1 MATNTGPKLVTG
13 SMSLYI
19 DAANKKSLNTIG
31 DGWSDLTGNTPNFVF
46 GNATFNPVNQG
57 IVNFTGATGS
67 IPNGG
72 SRADGSF
79 TQSTEMTWDVWFKRE
94 QSQSSEGHQFNIVFE
109 HPSTPYLSF
118 GTSADASR
126 FLFSWHTRMG
136 TDTSFQRTLATSP
149 IYTDKTWY
157 NVTCTLKRDLA
168 ATTTTANIYVN
179 GILVASST
187 TAVGTNDQIWPNL
200 SIFRLATNG
209 TNGTYPFK
217 GSISNFRIYR
227 RILTDAEILQNYNS
241 QKTRFLNDIVSEGL
255 KFYVDAIDKRSFTR
269 ISNGWTDMT
278 GNYGTLTFVGV
289 GDSTE
294 ASGTLGFYQ
303 LYDDGNINSYAETNN
318 VFTQSSEMT
327 WDIWFN
333 RTSSINGFNMLFSNS
348 VPYLAFRSTGNFY
361 FYWYT
366 ELDGEVTTNTLSSQ
380 SIYTNNIWYNVVCT
394 LIQDTVAMTST
405 ANMYVNGVL
414 VASSTTAPGTLDNV
428 YQAGRLRIGN
438 YAAVGYPFN
447 GRISSLK
454 IYNRILTESE
464 ILQNYNAQKSRFGH

>member
-1 MATNTGPKLVTG
+1 
-13 SMSLYI
+13 MSFYV

-31 DGWSDLTGNTPNFVF
+31 DGWSDLTGNTPNLAF
-46 GNATFNPVNQG
+46 GAATFNPVNRG
-57 IVNFTGATGS
+57 IVTFPGTTGS
-67 IPNGG
+67 LPTGSGG
-72 SRADGSF
+72 TVNF
-79 TQSTEMTWDVWFKRE
+79 TQSTEMTWDVWFNRT
-94 QSQSSEGHQFNIVFE
+94 QSLSSGGTQYNMIFE
-109 HPSTPYLSF
+109 HGSLPYLSF
-118 GTSADASR
+118 GTSNDASR
-126 FLFSWHTRMG
+126 FLFSWYTRFG
-136 TDTSFQRTLATSP
+136 ASASVQRTLSTSP
-149 IYTDKTWY
+149 IYTDNTWY
-157 NVTCTLKRDLA
+157 NVTCTLQLDLV
-168 ATTTTANIYVN
+168 ATTTTAKIYVN
-179 GILVASST
+179 GVLINSLT
-187 TAVGTNDQIWPNL
+187 TAAGTNDQIWPNS
-200 SIFRLATNG
+200 SILRLATIG

-227 RILTDAEILQNYNS
+227 RLLTDAEILQNYNS
-241 QKTRFLNDIVSEGL
+241 QSKRFVNDIVSEGL

-303 LYDDGNINSYAETNN
+303 LYDDGNINSYAETND

-366 ELDGEVTTNTLSSQ
+366 KLNGVATANNLSSQ

-414 VASSTTAPGTLDNV
+414 VASSTTATGTLDSV

-454 IYNRILTESE
+454 IYNRILTDSE
-464 ILQNYNAQKSRFGH
+464 VLKNYNTQKSRFGH

>member
-31 DGWSDLTGNTPNFVF
+31 DGWSDLTGNTTNLTF
-46 GNATFNPVNQG
+46 GAATFNPVNRG
-57 IVNFTGATGS
+57 IVTFPGTTGS
-67 IPNGG
+67 LPTGSGG
-72 SRADGSF
+72 TVNF
-79 TQSTEMTWDVWFKRE
+79 TQSTEMTWDVWFNRE
-94 QSQSSEGHQFNIVFE
+94 QSLSSGGTQYNMIFE
-109 HPSTPYLSF
+109 HGSLPYLTF
-118 GTSADASR
+118 GTFNDAST
-126 FLFSWHTRMG
+126 FLFSWYTRFG
-136 TDTSFQRTLATSP
+136 ASASVQRTIRTSP
-149 IYTDKTWY
+149 IYTDNTWY
-157 NVTCTLKRDLA
+157 NVTCTLQLDLA
-168 ATTTTANIYVN
+168 ATTSTARIYVN
-179 GILVASST
+179 GVLATSQT
-187 TAVGTNDQIWPNL
+187 TAVGTNDQIWFNGSTL
-200 SIFRLATNG
+200 RLATFGANSQ
-209 TNGTYPFK
+209 YPFK

-241 QKTRFLNDIVSEGL
+241 QSKRFVNDIVPEGL
-255 KFYVDAIDKRSFTR
+255 NFYVDTIDKRSFTR
-269 ISNGWTDMT
+269 VSNGWTDMT
-278 GNYGTLTFVGV
+278 GNYGTLSLVGV
-289 GDSTE
+289 VDSTE
-294 ASGTLGFYQ
+294 ASGTLVYGSS
-303 LYDDGNINSYAETNN
+303 INSYSETND
-318 VFTQSSEMT
+318 VFVQSSEMT

-366 ELDGEVTTNTLSSQ
+366 KLNGVATANNLSSQ

-414 VASSTTAPGTLDNV
+414 VASSTTATGTLDSV

-464 ILQNYNAQKSRFGH
+464 VLKNYNTQKFRFGH